1 MVWRSCSTPKLQQE
15 EGTVDVLNMVA
26 VIVAAVGA
34 INWGLVGLLNFDLVA
49 LISGG
54 LKFGETNIV
63 SRILYVIVALAG
75 IWAILAALEVV

>member
-1 MVWRSCSTPKLQQE
+1 
-15 EGTVDVLNMVA
+15 MVA

-34 INWGLVGLLNFDLVA
+34 INWGLVGLLNIDLVA

-63 SRILYVIVALAG
+63 SRILYIIVALAG

>member
-1 MVWRSCSTPKLQQE
+1 MYPTPHSQWE
-15 EGTVDVLNMVA
+15 EGDVEVLNMVA

-63 SRILYVIVALAG
+63 SRILYIIVALAG

>member
-1 MVWRSCSTPKLQQE
+1 MWYSCSTPQLQRE
-15 EGTVDVLNMVA
+15 EGDVDVLNMVA

-63 SRILYVIVALAG
+63 SRILYIVVALAG

>member
-1 MVWRSCSTPKLQQE
+1 MEL
-15 EGTVDVLNMVA
+15 LNMVA

-54 LKFGETNIV
+54 LKFGEVNIV
-63 SRILYVIVALAG
+63 SRILYVVVALAG
-75 IWAILAALEVV
+75 IWAILAALELV

>member
-1 MVWRSCSTPKLQQE
+1 ME
-15 EGTVDVLNMVA
+15 VLNMVA

-34 INWGLVGLLNFDLVA
+34 INWGLVGLLNCDLVA

-63 SRILYVIVALAG
+63 SRILYIIVALAG
-75 IWAILAALEVV
+75 IWAILVALEVV